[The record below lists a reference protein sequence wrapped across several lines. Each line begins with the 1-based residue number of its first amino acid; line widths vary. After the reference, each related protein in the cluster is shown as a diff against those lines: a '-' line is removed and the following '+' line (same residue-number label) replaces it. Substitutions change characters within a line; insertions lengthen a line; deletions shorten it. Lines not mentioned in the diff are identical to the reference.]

1 MPWISKQLGV
11 SSRADDGESDFCRI
25 LCSTANMVRS
35 QHDMRIGPLIGKVTS
50 TLREG
55 LREWKAVNLGS
66 CNSRFTELKGC
77 VLFGA
82 QLIFYL
88 E

>member
-1 MPWISKQLGV
+1 
-11 SSRADDGESDFCRI
+11 
-25 LCSTANMVRS
+25 
-35 QHDMRIGPLIGKVTS
+35 MRIGPLIGKATS
-50 TLREG
+50 TLREA